1 MTTNKNKSS
10 LQNAAYGLSMAVA
23 LMAAGAPQAAT
34 NTAPAKRPV
43 ATTSAGGSPCGR
55 VEIAPMVTVPV
66 GKSTVIRPQMPVTRI
81 LLGNPGGTAGIPGGG
96 TEPPETISMSK
107 PANQSADYAQG
118 AGKHTKRTII
128 VEETNNQKDEGRP
141 GVAQVDVLLLSPN
154 EIYLLGKTVGSTNVV
169 LVDRSGGCTALDV
182 TVAMDVTSVLGA
194 LTALLPEEKDIKVS
208 SAYDSLVLSGTVS
221 DATKVDRA
229 IDIATAYVRDGGG
242 GQGGGGQV
250 KRSPRVINML
260 QVGAPQQVMLE
271 VKVAEVSKTVAEK
284 MGVRVSGSSTTS
296 GVVYNVVSDFLSGG
310 NGLINIIRRGRDTRV
325 TLDAQKDDGLVKI
338 LAEPNVIAIS
348 GQEGSFLS
356 GGKIFI
362 PVAQSNTNGAQT
374 ITLEEKEFGI
384 ALKFTPTVL
393 AGGRINLKVAPEVS
407 ELNRDGIGISAPGVN
422 GQAILPSFTTRRAT
436 TTVQLHDGQSFAIG
450 GLIKNN
456 VTTNIKAFPFLGEIP
471 ILGALF
477 RSTDFQTDR
486 SELVFVITPR
496 LIRPLPADYQ
506 LPTDNFIDPGRAD
519 VHLLGRME
527 GTSRQQEPSAAAEAV
542 PPQPAPAAGGFE
554 TR

>member
-1 MTTNKNKSS
+1 MTTNKKKPGCGT
-10 LQNAAYGLSMAVA
+10 LLRQTVAVIALLAVGVADAAV
-23 LMAAGAPQAAT
+23 T
-34 NTAPAKRPV
+34 NTPTGTKPV
-43 ATTSAGGSPCGR
+43 AITTTGGSPCGR
-55 VEIAPMVTVPV
+55 VEIAPMVTIPV
-66 GKSTVIRPQMPVTRI
+66 GKSSVIRPQTPVTRI
-81 LLGNPGGTAGIPGGG
+81 LLGNPENAQAARPSAEAAKDDKGGAQQ
-96 TEPPETISMSK
+96 SK
-107 PANQSADYAQG
+107 QG
-118 AGKHTKRTII
+118 
-128 VEETNNQKDEGRP
+128 DGRP

-182 TVAMDVTSVLGA
+182 TVSMDVTAVQGA
-194 LTALLPEEKDIKVS
+194 ITALLPDERGIKVS
-208 SAYDSLVLSGTVS
+208 SAYDSLVLTGTVS

-229 IDIATAYVRDGGG
+229 IEIAAAYVRDGGQKG
-242 GQGGGGQV
+242 
-250 KRSPRVINML
+250 RNERVVNMM

-284 MGVRVSGSSTTS
+284 IGVRLGHSAKTD
-296 GVVYNVVSDFLSGG
+296 GVVYSVVSDFLTGG
-310 NGLINIIRRGRDTRV
+310 NGLIDIIRRGKDSRV
-325 TLDAQKDDGLVKI
+325 TLDAQKDDGLIKI

-362 PVAQSNTNGAQT
+362 PVAQSNTNGTQT
-374 ITLEEKEFGI
+374 ITLEEKEFGV

-422 GQAILPSFTTRRAT
+422 GLAILPSFTTRRAS

-456 VTTNIKAFPFLGEIP
+456 VTTNINAFPFLGEIP

-477 RSTDFQTDR
+477 RSSDFQTDR

-496 LIRPLPADYQ
+496 LVKPLPPDYR
-506 LPTDNFIDPGRAD
+506 LPTDDFIDPNRAD

-527 GTSRQQEPSAAAEAV
+527 GTPPQAGSTTSAESN
-542 PPQPAPAAGGFE
+542 PPQPGSAAGGFE
-554 TR
+554 PK